1 MTIYSGK
8 VTKKTSKVDD
18 TLLFSVFSGVILA
31 LLIWVSMVR
40 NDIQTEVKEIH
51 NTLDIIEKTL
61 EQDGVKLDNINGHI
75 KVICYVGQKQIECP

>member
-1 MTIYSGK
+1 MISEHI
-8 VTKKTSKVDD
+8 KKGPSKVDD

-31 LLIWVSMVR
+31 LLIWVSMVI

-51 NTLDIIEKTL
+51 NTLDIIEETL

-75 KVICYVGQKQIECP
+75 KIICYVGQKQIECP